1 LAANIN
7 RAIMA
12 SEILYLA
19 SASPRRRELLEQ
31 IGVAFELRPVA
42 VDESRQ
48 PNEAARDYVLRL
60 AHAKA
65 EAAWALVARTRP
77 GAVLAADTAVVAD
90 GSILGKPRDRT
101 DALAMLEK
109 LSARTHD
116 VLTAVALRSAH
127 GVDSRV
133 NVSRVT
139 LRAIQPGEAERYWR
153 TGEPR
158 DKAGAYAIQGYAAV
172 FIAALEGSYSGV
184 MGLPLFETAELL
196 AQAGVGIWTYRLES

>member
-31 IGVAFELRPVA
+31 IGVAFELKPVA

-60 AHAKA
+60 ARAKA
-65 EAAWALVARTRP
+65 EAAWALVASAKP
-77 GAVLAADTAVVAD
+77 GPVLAADTAVVAD
-90 GSILGKPRDRT
+90 GSILGKPRDRA
-101 DALAMLEK
+101 DALAMLEQ

-127 GVDSRV
+127 GIDTRV

-139 LRAIQPGEAERYWR
+139 LRAVHADEAERYWR
-153 TGEPR
+153 TGEPC

-184 MGLPLFETAELL
+184 MGLPLFETAGLL
-196 AQAGVGIWTYRLES
+196 TQAGVRIWTHRPES

>member
-1 LAANIN
+1 MGSNT
-7 RAIMA
+7 
-12 SEILYLA
+12 LYLA

-31 IGVAFELRPVA
+31 IGVAFEVQPVA

-48 PNEAARDYVLRL
+48 PQESPRDYVLRL
-60 AHAKA
+60 ARAKA
-65 EAAWALVARTRP
+65 EAAWTLVARAQP
-77 GAVLAADTAVVAD
+77 GAVLAADTAVVVGD
-90 GSILGKPRDRT
+90 SILGKPRDRD
-101 DALAMLEK
+101 DALAMLEQ
-109 LSARTHD
+109 LSARTHE
-116 VLTAVALRSAH
+116 VLTALALHSSH
-127 GVDSRV
+127 GLDSRV

-139 LRAIQPGEAERYWR
+139 FRAVRQDEAERYWN

-196 AQAGVGIWTYRLES
+196 SQAGVETWMHKPGL